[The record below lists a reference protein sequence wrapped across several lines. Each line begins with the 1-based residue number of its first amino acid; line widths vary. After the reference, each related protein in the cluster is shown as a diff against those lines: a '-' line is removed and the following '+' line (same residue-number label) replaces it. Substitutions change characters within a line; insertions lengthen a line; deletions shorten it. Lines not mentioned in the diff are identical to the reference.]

1 MEPRAAATVVVA
13 RPHEDGVEVLA
24 LRRSAGSRFAPG
36 FVVFPGGAIEP
47 EDEHLAL
54 RLFGDAQEAA
64 RACALR
70 ELYEEAGL
78 LLTTDGLEARPER
91 APIEDVDF
99 VPPPTAALAEM
110 ARWIAPEQLE
120 VRFDARFF
128 SLGSPTGIEPTPDEV
143 EVQQAWWARPIDLL
157 EENRRGSA
165 PLMWPTLVTLY
176 RLAECRT
183 VDEVLDLR
191 VEQVPPR

>member
-1 MEPRAAATVVVA
+1 VVVA
-13 RPHEDGVEVLA
+13 RPDEDGVEVLA

-47 EDEHLAL
+47 EDAGLAL
-54 RLFGDAQEAA
+54 RLFGDAEEAA

-91 APIEDVDF
+91 APIEDVEF
-99 VPPPTAALAEM
+99 VPPRASTLMEM

-128 SLGSPTGIEPTPDEV
+128 SLGAPKGIDPTPDEV
-143 EVQQAWWARPIDLL
+143 EVEQAWWARPLDLL

-165 PLMWPTLVTLY
+165 PLMWPTLVTLH

-183 VDEVLDLR
+183 VEEVLDLR